1 MIKRSRDG
9 LFDGESF
16 RGLRW
21 FECKWNSGGFR
32 HAVVRCSEEGAVIA
46 QVLPQS
52 VNDGEIRRIDH
63 KQSAAWSLAGL
74 VGA

>member
-1 MIKRSRDG
+1 MDV
-9 LFDGESF
+9 
-16 RGLRW
+16 
-21 FECKWNSGGFR
+21 GGFR
-32 HAVVRCSEEGAVIA
+32 HAVVRCSEEGAVVA

-52 VNDGEIRRIDH
+52 LNDGEIRRIDH